1 MRIWY
6 RCPMSGH
13 SSFPKDF
20 LPYRSGVSIVE
31 KIHHLVEKSL
41 SQLKELIP
49 EAMTEIDVNWLN

>member
-1 MRIWY
+1 
-6 RCPMSGH
+6 MSGH
-13 SSFPKDF
+13 PSFPQNF
-20 LPYRSGVSIVE
+20 LPYSSGVSIVE